1 MVTVQPFGL
10 IIEITCLPKEKQ
22 LSTQTPD
29 VVPYTVEKVEKLL
42 DPSKMKMETVVANKP
57 LLDRE
62 NARKAAG
69 LTAGLASRIASG
81 LYRACMFQTLD
92 ISLVEDHLAAVLT
105 KSLNSATEDALRT
118 RGALHKLSNG
128 VECLFPSLVWAW
140 ANENH
145 TKLVGKWLIEYFGSD
160 ANMNPKTFEEATLY
174 FEGLLNHAYRQL
186 KKTPLLNEYFDGA
199 DHIQENIK
207 ELIVHPRE
215 VLRVEEP
222 SSLSSLGSEELYNK
236 LQSGQAV
243 YSKNVVGEGGDILI
257 PLMLSE
263 GKKKATLYLFC
274 AQCKLAKRVDNL
286 QEVETKAVEIPAVR
300 ELQAWANKQKKPL
313 DVHGLYFT
321 THTPKLQTAKRKG
334 VWFTKNSMEKWLS
347 RLGVPRVNYHHAR
360 TSTSGSSALLR
371 HRAMSWSTQQR
382 PHLPTARCNAPNLLR
397 RICRF
402 L

>member
-1 MVTVQPFGL
+1 M
-10 IIEITCLPKEKQ
+10 IIEITCSPKEKQ
-22 LSTQTPD
+22 SSTQTPD
-29 VVPYTVEKVEKLL
+29 VVPYTAEKVEKLL

-69 LTAGLASRIASG
+69 LTAGLA
-81 LYRACMFQTLD
+81 
-92 ISLVEDHLAAVLT
+92 SLVEDHLAAVLT

-243 YSKNVVGEGGDILI
+243 YSKNVVREGGDILI

-300 ELQAWANKQKKPL
+300 EP
-313 DVHGLYFT
+313 
-321 THTPKLQTAKRKG
+321 
-334 VWFTKNSMEKWLS
+334 S
-347 RLGVPRVNYHHAR
+347 LGE
-360 TSTSGSSALLR
+360 
-371 HRAMSWSTQQR
+371 
-382 PHLPTARCNAPNLLR
+382 
-397 RICRF
+397 
-402 L
+402 